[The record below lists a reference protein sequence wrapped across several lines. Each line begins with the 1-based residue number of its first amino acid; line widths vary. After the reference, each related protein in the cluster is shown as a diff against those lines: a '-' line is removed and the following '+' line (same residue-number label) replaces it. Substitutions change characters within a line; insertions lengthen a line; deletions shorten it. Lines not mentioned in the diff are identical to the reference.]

1 MRYKFNNLK
10 GISSLVL
17 ILANLLV
24 VTPALQ
30 AEPVVNE
37 PAQPTNRL
45 IDASQWLPD
54 APNQSRGGAKPD
66 LDTVK
71 IKDTLPSEL
80 EAANETRGTPVPIK
94 DQSNNL
100 SKVVGASATAGAA
113 HPPGTT
119 TKPVADASGQDIRD
133 SFKEVVRPLYQ
144 DLATSDAA
152 QALRGLQSE
161 LGLEKE
167 QTFNDK
173 EIRQTGSG
181 VPSEATAWEGQS
193 NREPPRTAAQAERD
207 KILASVLMDKLIDE
221 ITPWAIGLVA
231 LYILGYL
238 GKLAL
243 AYGKHRSARRQQRN
257 VRRRRTKS
265 SS

>member
-1 MRYKFNNLK
+1 M
-10 GISSLVL
+10 LV
-17 ILANLLV
+17 LANLLV

-30 AEPVVNE
+30 AEPIVNG

-54 APNQSRGGAKPD
+54 APNQPQGVTKPD
-66 LDTVK
+66 LDTEK
-71 IKDTLPSEL
+71 IKDILPSEL
-80 EAANETRGTPVPIK
+80 STANETRGTPVQIK

-100 SKVVGASATAGAA
+100 TKVVGASATAGAA
-113 HPPGTT
+113 HPPGGTT
-119 TKPVADASGQDIRD
+119 TKPVTDALGQDIRD
-133 SFKEVVRPLYQ
+133 SVKEVVRPLYQ
-144 DLATSDAA
+144 DLTTSDAA

-173 EIRQTGSG
+173 ETRQSGSG
-181 VPSEATAWEGQS
+181 LPSEATAWEGQS

-221 ITPWAIGLVA
+221 VTPWAIGLAA

-257 VRRRRTKS
+257 LRRRRTKS